1 MFFTIVNRLKKWRQ
15 SNEITNHDSK
25 LTRIYVAVLFSKQN
39 NKIVVGM
46 LNNYSICF
54 VIIMGVLSVF
64 RARKY
69 FFPATKIHF
78 RN

>member
-1 MFFTIVNRLKKWRQ
+1 MFFTIVNQ
-15 SNEITNHDSK
+15 SKNGVSQTNHDSK
-25 LTRIYVAVLFSKQN
+25 LMRIYVAVLCFQN
-39 NKIVVGM
+39 KTTK
-46 LNNYSICF
+46 LLLECSIIRVSSCF